1 MFSFV
6 FQSLIS
12 SMHGDEDVIPPS
24 DDEVIPPYLHR
35 MPRSYRQWMP
45 RSYPIPPSDAKVI
58 LLEAFVLPLEAFI
71 HLTQYGT
78 LKMIDLF
85 VLTTAFTSD

>member
-1 MFSFV
+1 MFSLV
-6 FQSLIS
+6 FQSFIS
-12 SMHGDEDVIPPS
+12 MDCDEDA
-24 DDEVIPPYLHR
+24 EV
-35 MPRSYRQWMP
+35 
-45 RSYPIPPSDAKVI
+45 IPPSDAKVI

>member
-24 DDEVIPPYLHR
+24 DAEVTP
-35 MPRSYRQWMP
+35 S
-45 RSYPIPPSDAKVI
+45 SDAKVT
-58 LLEAFVLPLEAFI
+58 PS
-71 HLTQYGT
+71 
-78 LKMIDLF
+78 
-85 VLTTAFTSD
+85 SDAEEVESDGEENSQQVT

>member
-1 MFSFV
+1 MDC
-6 FQSLIS
+6 
-12 SMHGDEDVIPPS
+12 DEVIPPS
-24 DDEVIPPYLHR
+24 DAEEV
-35 MPRSYRQWMP
+35 
-45 RSYPIPPSDAKVI
+45 IPPSDAKVI

-85 VLTTAFTSD
+85 ILTTAFTSD